1 MTKKAVLFLALTFG
15 VDYLLAL
22 GYFAAGGKLAGLL
35 GFAVISVYM
44 FTPMLVAIVVQKAIY
59 KEALRKPFEI
69 FFKPN
74 RWFVAA
80 WLLPPAIAFATL
92 GVSLLLPG
100 VTFAPDM
107 EGMFE
112 RFKAT
117 LTPELTAQI
126 KEQVAALPIH
136 PIWLG
141 LIQGLIAGPT
151 INAVFGFGEELGW
164 RGMLQKELSPLGFW
178 KSSAIIGS
186 VWGIWHA
193 PIILQGY
200 NYPEHPTLGVVM
212 MTIFTLLLA
221 PIFAY
226 IRTKAKSVVAAAI
239 LHGTLNATFGLAL
252 IVVKGGSD
260 LIVGATGLAGFIAL
274 GLANLGLIIFDRVVT
289 RERIT
294 A

>member
-1 MTKKAVLFLALTFG
+1 MTKKWLFLALTFG

-22 GYFAAGGKLAGLL
+22 VYFALGGKLASTL

-100 VTFAPDM
+100 VAFAPDM

-112 RFKAT
+112 RFKSM
-117 LTPELTAQI
+117 LTPEQIAQI
-126 KEQVAALPIH
+126 KEQAAALPIH

-164 RGMLQKELSPLGFW
+164 RGLLQKEFGYMGFW
-178 KSSAIIGS
+178 KSSAWVGVI
-186 VWGIWHA
+186 WGVWHA

-200 NYPEHPTLGVVM
+200 NYPEHPTLGVAM

-226 IRTKAKSVVAAAI
+226 IRTKAKSVIAAAI
-239 LHGTLNATFGLAL
+239 LHGSMNATFGLSL
-252 IVVKGGSD
+252 IIVKGGGD
-260 LIVGATGLAGFIAL
+260 LIVGVTGLAGFIAL
-274 GLANLGLIIFDRVVT
+274 VLTNIVLWIYDSRLAKESIMV
-289 RERIT
+289 
-294 A
+294 